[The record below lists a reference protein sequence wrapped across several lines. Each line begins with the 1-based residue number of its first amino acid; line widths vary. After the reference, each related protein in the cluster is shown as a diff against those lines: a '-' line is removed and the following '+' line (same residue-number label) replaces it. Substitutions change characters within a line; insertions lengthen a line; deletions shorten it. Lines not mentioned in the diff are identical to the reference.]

1 MSILNFNPRSS
12 YEERLAALLAIPVPD
27 KFQSTLLIRGAT
39 SPVGLF
45 RLLPSYFN
53 PRSSYE
59 ERQPYFYPFIFLA
72 FIHLFRE
79 PPFSPLLTSHFF
91 SNISPLHFC
100 VIALRAPLKNHRCF
114 RIIGVLCADMFY
126 LSLIIL
132 PEMIKPQ
139 TVFFRIDGLFELMP
153 EFRELCCV
161 EAAFENR
168 ILHSLS
174 VTHADLCYLPKTFF
188 AFCRRRIDIIC
199 NQYQHITTT

>member
-1 MSILNFNPRSS
+1 MIRKGNSTLTFYHPRPS
-12 YEERLAALLAIPVPD
+12 YEERPPHNVCRDRAGD
-27 KFQSTLLIRGAT
+27 
-39 SPVGLF
+39 
-45 RLLPSYFN
+45 FN
-53 PRSSYE
+53 PRPSYE
-59 ERQPYFYPFIFLA
+59 ERRPYFHPFIFLA

-79 PPFSPLLTSHFF
+79 PPLFPLLTSHFF

-100 VIALRAPLKNHRCF
+100 VIALRTPLKNHRRF
-114 RIIGVLCADMFY
+114 RIIGGLCADMFY

-132 PEMIKPQ
+132 PEMIEPQ
-139 TVFFRIDGLFELMP
+139 TVFFYIDGLFELMP

-188 AFCRRRIDIIC
+188 PFCRRRIDIIC